1 MWFSSTEELNK
12 FVKLSDKLYTRS
24 LCSIIKIENPL
35 LDTIQRHLLTYASR
49 HKHITSHRNSRKIGF
64 GNFDLQPSITDS
76 ELVNN
81 TLEQAQYTSNDELV
95 IVLVDTALKI

>member
-49 HKHITSHRNSRKIGF
+49 HKHITSHRNSRKIGS

-81 TLEQAQYTSNDELV
+81 TLEHKHNIQAMMNL
-95 IVLVDTALKI
+95 

>member
-12 FVKLSDKLYTRS
+12 FVKLSDKLCTRS
-24 LCSIIKIENPL
+24 LCNIIKIKNPL

-64 GNFDLQPSITDS
+64 G
-76 ELVNN
+76 
-81 TLEQAQYTSNDELV
+81 TLEHKHNIQAMMNL
-95 IVLVDTALKI
+95 